1 MPLLEEILT
10 GLAGAGVGYLQG
22 RSARKQKEQQ
32 AETAAQ
38 QLQEREKQAL
48 YRAIL
53 GDENVAAS
61 AKNQLLAAIMPE
73 FRQQTEVTTTVPG
86 VQATAKPVQ
95 LGRELTASAPSNLPT
110 ETDLPQSGVYN
121 EQMGEHVNLL
131 NRLGAAPTAQMI
143 DREAAARDKFSSRTP
158 VGMPTTPR
166 GSLSSEVSLR
176 SGPDSQETETVT
188 TPMEVFQDKPV
199 VAEKKTIDPLIDEMG
214 KKMVES
220 YQRGET
226 TEAEM
231 RAFLPTYQEARRSN
245 DPTKLKLP
253 EKLVKTSPTALEQS
267 LIDERK
273 QSILESQARTRKLL
287 NEAATAGQGKPIT
300 QTAKAGF
307 LRQMKKDVESNV
319 SIKAYNQAARYVGLI
334 NTVVD
339 DINNRIKSGELAPNR
354 IATDQFVINLWNRVQ
369 EPGSVTRIEE
379 FRTTAQGEPIINRL
393 SGLIQKIKSG
403 GAGITVES
411 MNEIKRLANIVGEQ
425 LTKDANI
432 DVESYRQL
440 TKEALPGIDE
450 NSLDSVAR
458 RFSDKDYTR
467 IGDDESKESGALPTD
482 QPITGPNRYKNYI
495 RNQLK

>member
-1 MPLLEEILT
+1 MAQDFGTSFLSTFLPSFQQ
-10 GLAGAGVGYLQG
+10 AQQR
-22 RSARKQKEQQ
+22 RSARSQ
-32 AETAAQ
+32 ADLEAQ

-48 YRAIL
+48 VRTLL
-53 GDENVAAS
+53 GSDNISAS
-61 AKNQLLAAIMPE
+61 AKNQLLASILPQFAQSRQVEERVSAPINQPAIAVG
-73 FRQQTEVTTTVPG
+73 RQAE
-86 VQATAKPVQ
+86 
-95 LGRELTASAPSNLPT
+95 ASAPSNLPT
-110 ETDLPQSGVYN
+110 MQELP
-121 EQMGEHVNLL
+121 
-131 NRLGAAPTAQMI
+131 
-143 DREAAARDKFSSRTP
+143 DKSKLPYTNMMTP
-158 VGMPTTPR
+158 VGLPTSPR
-166 GSLSSEVSLR
+166 GGTGQSMVPPAT
-176 SGPDSQETETVT
+176 GYSQTKTVT
-188 TPMEVFQDKPV
+188 EPMEVFQDKP
-199 VAEKKTIDPLIDEMG
+199 AERKTIDPLIDEAG

-220 YQRGET
+220 YQKGET

-253 EKLVKTSPTALEQS
+253 EKTTKTMSTPLEQS

-273 QSILESQARTRKLL
+273 QSIIESQARTRKLL

-354 IATDQFVINLWNRVQ
+354 IATDQFVLNLWNRVQ

-403 GAGITVES
+403 GAGITIES
-411 MNEIKRLANIVGEQ
+411 MNEIKRLANIVGSQ

-467 IGDDESKESGALPTD
+467 IADDESKESGTLPAD
-482 QPITGPNRYKNYI
+482 QPTTGPNRYKDYI

>member
-1 MPLLEEILT
+1 MAQDFGTSFLSTFLPSFQQ
-10 GLAGAGVGYLQG
+10 AQQR
-22 RSARKQKEQQ
+22 RSARSQ
-32 AETAAQ
+32 AELEAA

-48 YRAIL
+48 VRTLL

-61 AKNQLLAAIMPE
+61 AKNQLLASILPQFAQSRQVEERVSAPINQPAISVG
-73 FRQQTEVTTTVPG
+73 RQAE
-86 VQATAKPVQ
+86 AT
-95 LGRELTASAPSNLPT
+95 APSNLPT
-110 ETDLPQSGVYN
+110 MQELPDKS
-121 EQMGEHVNLL
+121 
-131 NRLGAAPTAQMI
+131 RLPYTNMM
-143 DREAAARDKFSSRTP
+143 TP
-158 VGMPTTPR
+158 VGLAAAPR
-166 GSLSSEVSLR
+166 GGTGQSMVSPAT
-176 SGPDSQETETVT
+176 GYSQTKTVT
-188 TPMEVFQDKPV
+188 EPMEVFQDKPV
-199 VAEKKTIDPLIDEMG
+199 AAEKKTIDPLIDEMG

-220 YQRGET
+220 YQKGET

-253 EKLVKTSPTALEQS
+253 EKLAKTSPTALEQS

-273 QSILESQARTRKLL
+273 QSIIESQARTRKLL

-300 QTAKAGF
+300 QTAKAEF

-319 SIKAYNQAARYVGLI
+319 NIKAYNQAARYVGLI

-411 MNEIKRLANIVGEQ
+411 MNEIKRLANIVGGQ

-482 QPITGPNRYKNYI
+482 QPITGPNRYRDYI

>member
-22 RSARKQKEQQ
+22 RSARKQREQQ

-38 QLQEREKQAL
+38 QLQDRERQAL
-48 YRAIL
+48 VRTLL

-61 AKNQLLAAIMPE
+61 AKNQLLASILPQ

-86 VQATAKPVQ
+86 VQATAKPVSTGQ
-95 LGRELTASAPSNLPT
+95 TLPATAPSSLPAM
-110 ETDLPQSGVYN
+110 EDLP
-121 EQMGEHVNLL
+121 
-131 NRLGAAPTAQMI
+131 
-143 DREAAARDKFSSRTP
+143 DKSKLPYTNMMTP
-158 VGMPTTPR
+158 VGMPTAPR

-176 SGPDSQETETVT
+176 SGPDSQETKTVT

-253 EKLVKTSPTALEQS
+253 EKLAKTSPTALEQS